1 MQPWLLLHKIL
12 ENSGAIKHK
21 TRLMSLMHAVN
32 GVLSGAKL
40 SLTSIGRHMEKKIK
54 PRSKIQEMNY
64 LLGNG
69 QLNNEKFAVYRTMTK
84 LLCASRT
91 VLYIAI
97 DWSTVVPHELHL
109 LRASLICKGR
119 SMVLY
124 EEIHPEKKLSNGL
137 VHMKFLERLKSM
149 LPANVPVCTIT
160 DAGFQ
165 TDFFKQVISIG
176 WNFTGRLLTNMHYTL
191 EGKNEWQPCASLY
204 PQANEKARFIG
215 AVELSKATRTKAN
228 LHLLKKMPKPK
239 SRGKKRK
246 VYYARKEKEHRNAA
260 QKPWL
265 IATSLKNLS
274 IEIMK
279 IYRVRMKIE
288 HDFRDVKDPQWG
300 IGLRASRC
308 KDLVRLSLLLLI
320 GSLAIF
326 LLWVIGLTIEN
337 EKLQYDFQA
346 NSYKHKR
353 VLSLV
358 FLGLEAIRSG
368 YLQQITLPDIT
379 ALQNSVDYLDES
391 LPVQILC

>member
-1 MQPWLLLHKIL
+1 
-12 ENSGAIKHK
+12 
-21 TRLMSLMHAVN
+21 MSF
-32 GVLSGAKL
+32 
-40 SLTSIGRHMEKKIK
+40 T
-54 PRSKIQEMNY
+54 Y
-64 LLGNG
+64 
-69 QLNNEKFAVYRTMTK
+69 
-84 LLCASRT
+84 C
-91 VLYIAI
+91 
-97 DWSTVVPHELHL
+97 
-109 LRASLICKGR
+109 
-119 SMVLY
+119 VLY